1 MRFKHTRTFAAVALV
16 LSATVATN
24 TGAVRPEAIADGATL
39 FTPAT
44 IPVGLDTRPINVMV
58 QLADDPVALKQE
70 AAGRKLSKAEK
81 DAAKN
86 ALKGPQNALI
96 SQIQALGGT
105 VLATYQSSYNGI
117 KVRITRDKA
126 PALAALTGVVAV
138 RQLQLMKP
146 SNTNGVPLISAPSVW
161 QNLGLH
167 GENIKIAVIDTGID
181 YTHANFGG
189 PGTVAA
195 YNAEFAANT
204 KAANPAWFGPAA
216 PRVKGG
222 IDLVG
227 DDYNADPDSAAY
239 QPIPHPDPNPLDCI
253 HTAGSSGHGSH
264 VAGSAAGSGVLANG
278 KTYAG
283 AYNATTISGNAWT
296 VGPGVAPK
304 ADIYSVRVFG
314 CAGSTD
320 VTVDAIEWAVDN
332 DMDVINMSLGSSF
345 GTNDDP
351 SAVATTNAAKAG
363 VVVVTSAGNSGAS
376 PYIVGSPGTADG
388 AIATAANDPLAQVQ
402 GIRIQTSP
410 GGLSL
415 QAINANGVTAGL
427 PISGPLVVL
436 KDDPTTTTDIPG
448 FIGSA
453 DESLGCSPSA
463 YTFNGI
469 VAGGGQI
476 AVSKRGTC
484 ARVAK
489 AIFAQQAGAAVAV
502 MTNNAAGL
510 PPFEGPI
517 TSNPDTGVP
526 FNVTI
531 PFAGVAGNQA
541 TASTDSGKLR
551 ASPPGTTA
559 SLSVQNFANPNFSG
573 FASFT
578 SGGPRTGDSALK
590 PDITGPGVSIVSTA
604 SGTGNQA
611 KVLSGTSMASPH
623 VAGVAALTRQAHPTW
638 KVDDI
643 KAAIIN
649 TGNPAGV
656 AGWRMSLGGTG
667 LVQPVGSTKSQVVAS
682 ADDKKFTPGI
692 NFGFEELADDF
703 SKKKKIKLHNNGST
717 DATFTIAPSN
727 QAGSPH
733 TVNLNKTVVTVKAG
747 KDADVDVTLN
757 VAAATAG
764 DASAFQEVAGL
775 VTFTPATA
783 TDNAGVVLRVPYYL
797 VPRAKADISTN
808 LGKLE
813 GTDPS
818 AVAEVTNKK
827 GVIAGDA
834 DFYAWGLEGKNDP
847 GKLSND
853 VRAVGVQSFGFPNAA
868 DPNRALIVFA
878 VNTMNRWS
886 NASVNEFDIYVD
898 VDGDGVDD
906 YIVVGADQGAVQT
919 GTYNGVM
926 GSFVFSTRSAGSSI
940 AFLATAPTDGSTA
953 LLPVTSTQL
962 CRAGE
967 PCLNKNAHPRITYH
981 AVSFDLTGEVG
992 PDVVPGT
999 AKFNVWNSAISTG
1012 GFATVAPGGSDASN
1026 VVQVNSA
1033 EWAQTPALGMMVV
1046 TTDNKSGKDEAQLIK
1061 VDSKKIQ

>member
-1 MRFKHTRTFAAVALV
+1 MRFKHTRTFAAVAMV

-24 TGAVRPEAIADGATL
+24 TGAVRPEAIADGAAL
-39 FTPAT
+39 FTPAMT
-44 IPVGLDTRPINVMV
+44 PIGLDKRAINVMV
-58 QLADDPVALKQE
+58 QLGDDPVALKQE

-86 ALKGPQNALI
+86 ALRGPQDALR
-96 SQIQALGGT
+96 SQIEALGGT
-105 VLATYQSSYNGI
+105 VVATYQSSYNGI

-126 PALAALTGVVAV
+126 AQLATLPGVVAV

-204 KAANPAWFGPAA
+204 KAANPAWFGPSA

-227 DDYNADPDSAAY
+227 DDYNADPDAANY
-239 QPIPHPDPNPLDCI
+239 QPIPHPDPNPLDCV
-253 HTAGSSGHGSH
+253 HTSASSGHGSH

-278 KTYAG
+278 KTYTG
-283 AYNATTISGNAWT
+283 AYNATTISGNSWT

-314 CAGSTD
+314 CSGSTD

-363 VVVVTSAGNSGAS
+363 VVVVTSAGNSGPS
-376 PYIVGSPGTADG
+376 QYITGSPALRTARSRRLRT
-388 AIATAANDPLAQVQ
+388 IRCSSSPEFSSTRRPQRNAALASGDQCQ
-402 GIRIQTSP
+402 RRHHRAADQRKARHPPGQSRDHGRHSGIHRI
-410 GGLSL
+410 GGRVPWLPSL
-415 QAINANGVTAGL
+415 RVHFQRGR
-427 PISGPLVVL
+427 SRRR
-436 KDDPTTTTDIPG
+436 
-448 FIGSA
+448 
-453 DESLGCSPSA
+453 
-463 YTFNGI
+463 
-469 VAGGGQI
+469 QI

-517 TSNPDTGVP
+517 TANPDTGVP
-526 FNVTI
+526 FTVTI
-531 PFAGVAGNQA
+531 PFAGVAGNAA
-541 TASTDSGKLR
+541 TAGTDSNKLR
-551 ASPPGTTA
+551 ASPAGTTA
-559 SLSVQNFANPNFSG
+559 SLSVQNFANPNFTG
-573 FASFT
+573 FASFS
-578 SGGPRTGDSALK
+578 SGGPRSGDSALK

-604 SGTGNQA
+604 SGSGNGA
-611 KVLSGTSMASPH
+611 KVLSGTSMASPM

-643 KAAIIN
+643 KAAIVN
-649 TGNPAGV
+649 TGLPSGV
-656 AGWRMSLGGTG
+656 TGWRMSRGGTG

-682 ADDKKFTPGI
+682 ADDKKFTPAI
-692 NFGFEELADDF
+692 NFGFEEMHDDF
-703 SKKKKIKLHNNGST
+703 SKKKKVKLHNNGST
-717 DATFTIAPSN
+717 DATFTIAPAN

-764 DASAFQEVAGL
+764 GTGAFREVAG
-775 VTFTPATA
+775 VITFTPATA
-783 TDNAGVVLRVPYYL
+783 TDNGGVALRVPYYL
-797 VPRAKADISTN
+797 VPRARADINTK
-808 LGKLE
+808 LDKLE
-813 GTDPS
+813 GANPS
-818 AVAEVTNKK
+818 ATAEVTNKK
-827 GVIAGDA
+827 GVIPGDA
-834 DFYAWGLEGKNDP
+834 DFYAWGLEGKNEP

-853 VRAVGVQSFGFPNAA
+853 IRAVGVQSFPGATSTA
-868 DPNRALIVFA
+868 TVVVFA

-886 NASVNEFDIYVD
+886 NASVNEFDIGVD

-906 YIVVGADQGAVQT
+906 YVVVGADQGAIQT
-919 GTYNGVM
+919 GTFNGVM
-926 GSFVFSTRSAGSSI
+926 GSFVFSTRSAGATI
-940 AFLATAPTDGSTA
+940 AFLASAPTDGSTA
-953 LLPVTSTQL
+953 LLPVRASQL
-962 CRAGE
+962 CRTGE
-967 PCLNKNAHPRITYH
+967 PCLSSANPRITYN
-981 AVSFDLTGEVG
+981 AVGFDLTGEVG

-999 AKFNVWNSAISTG
+999 AKFNVWNNAITTG
-1012 GFATVAPGGSDASN
+1012 GFATVAPGATDSTN
-1026 VVQVNSA
+1026 VVEVNSA
-1033 EWAQTPALGMMVV
+1033 EWAQTPALGVMVV

-1061 VDSKKIQ
+1061 VDSKKIL